1 MFFSFWFSG
10 KITETYAM
18 NDSAVQWY
26 AHPDG
31 CPSTPGTS
39 PQLDTGS
46 SLLYLPEREDATYP
60 ATPAKAA
67 AQVLNG
73 NKNLFFRNE
82 VGAFLFS
89 CLFGES

>member
-1 MFFSFWFSG
+1 
-10 KITETYAM
+10 M